1 MNEILRDRRNGARET
16 AHYIASLAG
25 QLAEMA
31 DAASLP
37 VLHYLL
43 EMARE
48 EAASIMSDDHSRDT
62 LPPE

>member
-1 MNEILRDRRNGARET
+1 MTDPLRDRRNGARDT

-25 QLAEMA
+25 ELAEMA

-37 VLHYLL
+37 VLRYLL

-48 EAASIMSDDHSRDT
+48 EAASVASDGHSRET